1 MSSPAVTPRKR
12 RSMTGPFV
20 LIVVGIV
27 FLLGNMH
34 LISWA
39 RLGIWFAHYWPLL
52 LIIWGVLKL
61 VEHQRAKQEGV
72 SASGIGAGG
81 VVLLVFL
88 IIAGLTAS
96 EVSRVKW
103 DELSK
108 QWGLDEGDFPWPGNA
123 FEFDEQLTQ
132 DLPAGAAVKIVN
144 DRGAVNVNISNG
156 DKIEVSAHKK
166 IRADKEDQANQW
178 NEQTKPQISVSGN
191 LVTINANTRGAVN
204 HPVIADLNVSLPRK
218 AAVTIAALRG
228 DVNLMGRDG
237 TVDIANQRGDVNVED
252 VNGDVNLNLD
262 RSSVNMGGHSSARVS
277 QVSGDVSVQGRS
289 DEVSITDVKGA
300 VRMNGDF
307 TDSVK
312 LSKIGKSVSFKTSR
326 TDMELARLNGDLDL
340 DSDSLRAD
348 SVTGP
353 LHVSTRSKD
362 ITLEAVSGDARIQNE
377 NSTVQIDLKSAG
389 NIQIDNRNGDINIRV
404 PDKLGFKLDARSQ
417 GGEVDASF
425 PGVKV
430 VNDDNGGSGAGT
442 VGNGA
447 AHLVL
452 NSQHGNVTVH
462 KGTSENAHS
471 MSEPPEPPSPP
482 VPPKVPRV
490 PRNSSPPEPTEN

>member
-1 MSSPAVTPRKR
+1 MSSPVVTPRKR

-20 LIVVGIV
+20 LIIVGVI

-34 LISWA
+34 LISWG
-39 RLGIWFAHYWPLL
+39 RLGVWFAHYWPLL
-52 LIIWGVLKL
+52 LIIWGVIKL
-61 VEHQRAKQEGV
+61 VEHYQAKQEGV
-72 SASGIGAGG
+72 RAAGIGAGG
-81 VVLLVFL
+81 VILLIFL

-103 DELSK
+103 DELSE
-108 QWGLDEGDFPWPGNA
+108 QWGLDENHFPFGGNS
-123 FEFDEQLTQ
+123 FDFDEQLTQ
-132 DLPAGAAVKIVN
+132 DLPASAAVKIVN

-178 NEQTKPQISVSGN
+178 NEQTKPQITVSGN
-191 LVTINANTRGAVN
+191 LVTINANTRGAGN
-204 HPVIADLNVSLPRK
+204 HPVMADLNVSLPRK
-218 AAVTIAALRG
+218 AAVTIAAQRG
-228 DVNLMGRDG
+228 DVNVMGRDG

-300 VRMNGDF
+300 VRLNGDF

-326 TDMELARLNGDLDL
+326 TDMEIAKLSGDLDL

-362 ITLEAVSGDARIQNE
+362 ITLDALSGDARIQNE
-377 NSTVQIDLKSAG
+377 NSKVQIQLKSAG
-389 NIQIDNRNGDINIRV
+389 NIQVDNRNGDITVGV
-404 PDKLGFKLDARSQ
+404 PDRVGFKLDARSQ
-417 GGEVDASF
+417 GGEVDANF

-430 VNDDNGGSGAGT
+430 VNDDNGGTGAGT
-442 VGNGA
+442 VGNGV

-462 KGTSENAHS
+462 KGTSEDAHS
-471 MSEPPEPPSPP
+471 MSEPPEPPA
-482 VPPKVPRV
+482 PPKVPRA
-490 PRNSSPPEPTEN
+490 PRNSSPAEPTEN

>member
-1 MSSPAVTPRKR
+1 MSSPVVTPRRR

-34 LISWA
+34 LISWG
-39 RLGIWFAHYWPLL
+39 RLGVWFAHYWPLL
-52 LIIWGVLKL
+52 LIIWGVIKL
-61 VEHQRAKQEGV
+61 VEHYQAKQEGV
-72 SASGIGAGG
+72 RPAGIGAGG
-81 VVLLVFL
+81 VILLIFL

-103 DELSK
+103 DELSD
-108 QWGLDEGDFPWPGNA
+108 QWGLDENHFPFGGNS

-178 NEQTKPQISVSGN
+178 NEQTKPQITVSGN
-191 LVTINANTRGAVN
+191 LVTINANTRGAGN
-204 HPVIADLNVSLPRK
+204 HPVMADLNVSLPRK
-218 AAVTIAALRG
+218 AAVTIAAQRG

-237 TVDIANQRGDVNVED
+237 TVEIANQRGDVNVED

-326 TDMELARLNGDLDL
+326 TDVELAKLNGDLDL

-377 NSTVQIDLKSAG
+377 NSTVQIQLKSAG
-389 NIQIDNRNGDINIRV
+389 NIQVDNRNGDITVGV
-404 PDKLGFKLDARSQ
+404 PDRVGFKLDARSQ

-430 VNDDNGGSGAGT
+430 VNDDNGGTGAGT

-462 KGTSENAHS
+462 KNTSENAHS
-471 MSEPPEPPSPP
+471 MSEPPESPAPPR
-482 VPPKVPRV
+482 PPKVPKI
-490 PRNSSPPEPTEN
+490 PRDSSPPEPTEN

>member
-1 MSSPAVTPRKR
+1 MSSPVVTPRKR

-20 LIVVGIV
+20 LIIVGVI

-34 LISWA
+34 LISWG
-39 RLGIWFAHYWPLL
+39 RLGVWFAHYWPLL
-52 LIIWGVLKL
+52 LIIWGVIKL
-61 VEHQRAKQEGV
+61 VEHYQAKQEGV
-72 SASGIGAGG
+72 RAAGIGAGG
-81 VVLLVFL
+81 VILLIFL

-103 DELSK
+103 DELSE
-108 QWGLDEGDFPWPGNA
+108 QWGLDENHFPFGGNS
-123 FEFDEQLTQ
+123 FDFDEQLTQ

-144 DRGAVNVNISNG
+144 DRGAVNVNISNN

-178 NEQTKPQISVSGN
+178 NEQTKPQITVSGN
-191 LVTINANTRGAVN
+191 LVTINANTRGAGN
-204 HPVIADLNVSLPRK
+204 HPVMADLNVSLPRK
-218 AAVTIAALRG
+218 AAVTIAAQRG
-228 DVNLMGRDG
+228 DVNVMGRDG

-300 VRMNGDF
+300 VRLNGDF

-326 TDMELARLNGDLDL
+326 TDMEIAKLSGDLDL

-362 ITLEAVSGDARIQNE
+362 ITLDALSGDARIQNE
-377 NSTVQIDLKSAG
+377 NSTVQIQLKSAG
-389 NIQIDNRNGDINIRV
+389 NIQVDNRNGDITVGV
-404 PDKLGFKLDARSQ
+404 PDRVGFKLDARSQ
-417 GGEVDASF
+417 GGEVDANF

-430 VNDDNGGSGAGT
+430 VNDDNGGTGAGT
-442 VGNGA
+442 VGNGV

-462 KGTSENAHS
+462 KGTSEDAHS
-471 MSEPPEPPSPP
+471 MSEPPEPPA
-482 VPPKVPRV
+482 PPKVPRA
-490 PRNSSPPEPTEN
+490 PRNSSPAEPTEN

>member
-1 MSSPAVTPRKR
+1 MSSPVLTPRKR

-20 LIVVGIV
+20 LIVVGVI

-34 LISWA
+34 LISWG
-39 RLGIWFAHYWPLL
+39 RLGAWFAHYWPLL

-61 VEHQRAKQEGV
+61 VEHQRARQEG
-72 SASGIGAGG
+72 AAAPGIGAGG
-81 VVLLVFL
+81 VILLIFL
-88 IIAGLTAS
+88 IIAGLTAGELS
-96 EVSRVKW
+96 HVRW
-103 DELSK
+103 DELSD
-108 QWGLDEGDFPWPGNA
+108 QWGIDEDHFPFHGNS
-123 FEFDEQLTQ
+123 FEFDEQATHE
-132 DLPAGAAVKIVN
+132 LPAGAAVKVVN
-144 DRGAVNVNISNG
+144 DHGAVNVNVSDNE
-156 DKIEVSAHKK
+156 KIEINAHKK
-166 IRADKEDQANQW
+166 VRADKEDQANQW
-178 NEQTKPQISVSGN
+178 NEQTKPQITVSGN
-191 LVTINANTRGAVN
+191 LVTINANTRGAGN
-204 HPVIADLNVSLPRK
+204 HPILADLNISLPRK
-218 AAVTIAALRG
+218 AALTIAAQHG
-228 DVNLMGRDG
+228 DVNVMGRDG
-237 TVDIANQRGDVNVED
+237 TVEIANQRGDVNVQD
-252 VNGDVNLNLD
+252 VNGNVNLDLD
-262 RSSVNMGGHSSARVS
+262 RSSVNMGSHSSAHVS

-326 TDMELARLNGDLDL
+326 TDIELAKLVGDLDL

-348 SVTGP
+348 NLGGP

-377 NSTVQIDLKSAG
+377 NSTVQIGLKAPG
-389 NIQIDNRNGDINIRV
+389 NIQIDNRNGDITVGV
-404 PDKLGFKLDARSQ
+404 PDKVGFKLDARSQ
-417 GGEVDASF
+417 GGEVDANF

-430 VNDDNGGSGAGT
+430 VNDDNGGTGAGM

-471 MSEPPEPPSPP
+471 TPEPPEPPSPP
-482 VPPKVPRV
+482 KVPKP
-490 PRNSSPPEPTEN
+490 PRNASPPDGTTEN